1 MKSQLLAENHGKY
14 LSFIISFNITAL
26 LLTPPSLRSSGNL
39 SNLFDVTS
47 YLVEESKFE
56 APTPQKKF
64 EPRSSIILCMNLTE
78 TEDIKKR

>member
-1 MKSQLLAENHGKY
+1 MKSQLLAENHVKY

-39 SNLFDVTS
+39 GTLSDVTS

-56 APTPQKKF
+56 
-64 EPRSSIILCMNLTE
+64 PRSSIILCMDLTE
-78 TEDIKKR
+78 AEDIKKR